1 MSMGQ
6 WIRSRLRIPR
16 RGWVV
21 FGHDVIM
28 AGLSFLLAMV
38 LRVGDD
44 IFLYFP
50 PVTLVQATLVF
61 TGIAGVTF
69 LATNLYRGVWRYAS
83 LPDLLAILRAA
94 TITIALFLLVLFLW
108 TRLEP
113 MPRSVPFINWL
124 VLMALLGGPRFLYRT
139 NKDRRMDHK
148 REAEA
153 GRKVP
158 VLLAG
163 VGHEA
168 AMFIR
173 ALREEPQR
181 VYTVVGML
189 AEKRKRVGQV
199 VQGVP
204 VLGTLDD
211 LGRAVH
217 ELSVSG
223 RRPERLIL
231 TREVMDG
238 ASVRSLLDEASA
250 LGMTMARLPRLTD
263 FRSGDGER
271 LDVRPID
278 VEDLLGRP
286 QTPLDRDAMA
296 ALIAGRR
303 VIVTGAGGSIGS
315 ELVRQISGF
324 GPSEL
329 VLLDASEFNLYTI
342 EAEAKAR
349 HPRLLCPA
357 VLADVRDRDR
367 ICRLFRSVRPE
378 LVFHAAALKHVPLV
392 EANPLEGMMTNAIGT
407 ANVADAAVEAGAAAM
422 VFVSTDKAINPTSIM
437 GASKRIAERYC
448 QALDVMREPNSAE
461 RGTAG
466 GTGTR
471 FVTVRFGNVL
481 GSTGSVVPLFQKQI
495 AAGGPV
501 TVTHPDMKRYFMTT
515 REAVELVLQASALGV
530 RQDGLEGRI
539 FVLDMGEPVRILDLA
554 RQMIRLAGLRPEA
567 DIAIAYTGIRPGEK
581 LFEELFQDNEALIP
595 TEHQGL
601 LLAAPDVADIAHMR
615 RAIERL
621 ARACAEADAARM
633 RLLVQTLV
641 PEYSGA
647 SAPETEPGAVSA

>member
-1 MSMGQ
+1 
-6 WIRSRLRIPR
+6 
-16 RGWVV
+16 
-21 FGHDVIM
+21 M
-28 AGLSFLLAMV
+28 AGVSFLLAMV
-38 LRVGDD
+38 LRVGDE
-44 IFLYFP
+44 IFLFFP

-61 TGIAGVTF
+61 TAIAAVTF

-83 LPDLLAILRAA
+83 LPDLMAILRAA

-148 REAEA
+148 LEAEA

-168 AMFIR
+168 ALFIR

-181 VYTVVGML
+181 IYTVVGML
-189 AEKRKRVGQV
+189 AEKRKRVGQE

-204 VLGTLDD
+204 VVGTIDD
-211 LGRAVH
+211 LTRAVK
-217 ELSVSG
+217 ELSASG

-238 ASVRSLLDEASA
+238 VKVRALLEEVSA

-263 FRSGDGER
+263 FRSGAGER
-271 LDVRPID
+271 LEVRPID

-286 QTPLDRDAMA
+286 QTPLDREAMA
-296 ALIAGRR
+296 ALIAGGR
-303 VIVTGAGGSIGS
+303 VVVTGAGGSIGS
-315 ELVRQISGF
+315 ELVRQISDF

-329 VLLDASEFNLYTI
+329 VLLDASEFNLYSI
-342 EAEAKAR
+342 EAEARAR
-349 HPRLLCPA
+349 HPRLPCPA
-357 VLADVRDRDR
+357 VLADVRDRRR
-367 ICRLFRSVRPE
+367 IRRLFRSVRPE

-392 EANPLEGMMTNAIGT
+392 EANPFEGIMTNAIGT
-407 ANVADAAVEAGAAAM
+407 ANVADAAVETGAAAM

-448 QALDVMREPNSAE
+448 QALDVA
-461 RGTAG
+461 RGLTAG
-466 GTGTR
+466 GRTPGTR

-530 RQDGLEGRI
+530 RRDGLEGRI

-554 RQMIRLAGLRPEA
+554 SQMIRLAGLRPDA

-595 TEHQGL
+595 TDHQGL
-601 LLAAPDVADIAHMR
+601 LLAAPEAADIVEMR
-615 RAIERL
+615 RSLERL
-621 ARACAEADAARM
+621 ARACTDANDARM
-633 RLLVQTLV
+633 RLLVQNLV
-641 PEYSGA
+641 PEFRGRT
-647 SAPETEPGAVSA
+647 EVEVEPGAVSA